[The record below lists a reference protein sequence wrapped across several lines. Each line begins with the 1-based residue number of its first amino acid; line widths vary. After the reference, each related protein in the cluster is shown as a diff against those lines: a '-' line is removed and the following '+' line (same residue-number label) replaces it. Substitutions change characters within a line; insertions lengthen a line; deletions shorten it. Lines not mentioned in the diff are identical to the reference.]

1 MPQQPATSSALD
13 LTRRCFEAGNSGD
26 FDALMLFFG
35 PDSVWDVSPWGLGSH
50 TGRPAIRA
58 FFEDWIG
65 SFDEY
70 ELQVEELVDFG
81 NGIVLAIAHQGGVPA
96 GRGAHL
102 RIRWAAVFIWAED
115 TICAPRTTAA
125 STRPVPPPNGLP
137 RNGGRRCRRTTY
149 NFSVGAPNC

>member
-58 FFEDWIG
+58 FFGDWIG

-70 ELQVEELVDFG
+70 ELQVEKLVDLG
-81 NGIVLAIAHQGGVPA
+81 NGIVLAVASQVGVPA

-115 TICAPRTTAA
+115 TIVRATHYGSVDEARAA
-125 STRPVPPPNGLP
+125 AERLAEE
-137 RNGGRRCRRTTY
+137 R
-149 NFSVGAPNC
+149 AQADA